1 MSNTL
6 IQKTMSTEIK
16 KLAELEYDE
25 MITLAVI
32 ESDDILTDIFKE
44 EIKIS
49 FNMIR
54 TIAKDNELNK
64 ETKELLFEIFEG
76 IILPTKRYINKYI
89 GFGGVAISNGFI
101 DEIVVDEVVADEI
114 IEIENPITEDKVEK
128 PTSVK
133 KEKTLPKW
141 YGKERLVKEITE
153 QGGVATPTQRAMLEL
168 NELKNIYSK
177 LLAKGIK
184 DLETGSN
191 ILSDEDCRTI
201 ESIVVLAKRRLNKV
215 LTKKK

>member
-1 MSNTL
+1 
-6 IQKTMSTEIK
+6 MSTEIK

-89 GFGGVAISNGFI
+89 GFGGIATSNGFI
-101 DEIVVDEVVADEI
+101 NEEVVEEI
-114 IEIENPITEDKVEK
+114 IEIENPIIEDKVDK

-133 KEKTLPKW
+133 KEKAFSKW
-141 YGKERLVKEITE
+141 YGKKRLVKEITE
-153 QGGVATPTQRAMLEL
+153 QGGIATPTQRAMLEL

-191 ILSDEDCRTI
+191 ILSEEDCRTI

>member
-1 MSNTL
+1 
-6 IQKTMSTEIK
+6 MSTEIK
-16 KLAELEYDE
+16 KLAELEYDD

-64 ETKELLFEIFEG
+64 ETKELLLEIFEG

-101 DEIVVDEVVADEI
+101 DEVVVVEI
-114 IEIENPITEDKVEK
+114 IETPITEDKVEK
-128 PTSVK
+128 PTSIK
-133 KEKTLPKW
+133 KEKALSKW
-141 YGKERLVKEITE
+141 YGKERLVKEISE
-153 QGGVATPTQRAMLEL
+153 QGGIATPTQRAMLEL

-191 ILSDEDCRTI
+191 VLSEEDCRTI

-215 LTKKK
+215 LTKK

>member
-1 MSNTL
+1 MLNTL

-32 ESDDILTDIFKE
+32 ESDDILSDIFKE

-64 ETKELLFEIFEG
+64 ETKELLLEIFEG

-101 DEIVVDEVVADEI
+101 DEVVIDEVVVVEI
-114 IEIENPITEDKVEK
+114 IETPITEDKVEK

-141 YGKERLVKEITE
+141 YGSQQILKDIEK
-153 QGGVATPTQRAMLEL
+153 QGGKSTIAQKTALDI
-168 NELKNIYSK
+168 NKLKNIYMILNSR
-177 LLAKGIK
+177 LIK
-184 DLETGSN
+184 MMLTEEIVLT
-191 ILSDEDCRTI
+191 EAECRTI
-201 ESIVVLAKRRLNKV
+201 QTSIKTLDNKLKTIIKKR
-215 LTKKK
+215 

>member
-1 MSNTL
+1 
-6 IQKTMSTEIK
+6 MSTEIK
-16 KLAELEYDE
+16 KLAELEYDD

-64 ETKELLFEIFEG
+64 ETKELLLEIFEG

-101 DEIVVDEVVADEI
+101 DEVVVVEI
-114 IEIENPITEDKVEK
+114 IETPITEDKVEK

-133 KEKTLPKW
+133 KEKALSKW
-141 YGKERLVKEITE
+141 YGKERLVKEISA
-153 QGGVATPTQRAMLEL
+153 QGGIATPTQRAMLEL

-191 ILSDEDCRTI
+191 VLSEEDCRTI

-215 LTKKK
+215 LTKK

>member
-1 MSNTL
+1 
-6 IQKTMSTEIK
+6 MSTEIK

-32 ESDDILTDIFKE
+32 ESDDILSDIFKE

-64 ETKELLFEIFEG
+64 ETKELLLEIFEG

-101 DEIVVDEVVADEI
+101 DEVVVDEI

-141 YGKERLVKEITE
+141 YGSQQILKDIEK
-153 QGGVATPTQRAMLEL
+153 QGGKSTIAQKTALDI
-168 NELKNIYSK
+168 NKLKNIYMILNSR
-177 LLAKGIK
+177 LIK
-184 DLETGSN
+184 MMLTEEIVLT
-191 ILSDEDCRTI
+191 EAECRTI
-201 ESIVVLAKRRLNKV
+201 QTSIKTLDNKLKTIIKKR
-215 LTKKK
+215 

>member
-1 MSNTL
+1 
-6 IQKTMSTEIK
+6 MSTEIK
-16 KLAELEYDE
+16 KLAELEYDD

-64 ETKELLFEIFEG
+64 ETKELLLEIFEG

-101 DEIVVDEVVADEI
+101 DEVVVVEI
-114 IEIENPITEDKVEK
+114 IETPITEDKVEK

-133 KEKTLPKW
+133 KEKALSKW
-141 YGKERLVKEITE
+141 YGKERLVKEISE
-153 QGGVATPTQRAMLEL
+153 QGGIATPTQRAMLEL

-215 LTKKK
+215 LTKK

>member
-6 IQKTMSTEIK
+6 IPNTMSTEIK

-64 ETKELLFEIFEG
+64 ETKELLLEIFEG

-101 DEIVVDEVVADEI
+101 DEVVSGEVVVDEI

-141 YGKERLVKEITE
+141 YGSQQILKDIEK
-153 QGGVATPTQRAMLEL
+153 QGGKSTIAQKTALDI
-168 NELKNIYSK
+168 NKLKNIYMILNSR
-177 LLAKGIK
+177 LIK
-184 DLETGSN
+184 MMLTEEIVLT
-191 ILSDEDCRTI
+191 EAECRTI
-201 ESIVVLAKRRLNKV
+201 QTSIKTLDNKLKTIIKKR
-215 LTKKK
+215 

>member
-1 MSNTL
+1 
-6 IQKTMSTEIK
+6 MSTEIK
-16 KLAELEYDE
+16 KLAELEYDD

-64 ETKELLFEIFEG
+64 ETKELLLEIFEG

-101 DEIVVDEVVADEI
+101 DEVVVVEI
-114 IEIENPITEDKVEK
+114 IETPITEDKVEK

-133 KEKTLPKW
+133 KEKALSKW
-141 YGKERLVKEITE
+141 YGKERLVKEISE
-153 QGGVATPTQRAMLEL
+153 QGGIATPTQRAMLEL

-191 ILSDEDCRTI
+191 VLSEEDCRTI

-215 LTKKK
+215 LTKK